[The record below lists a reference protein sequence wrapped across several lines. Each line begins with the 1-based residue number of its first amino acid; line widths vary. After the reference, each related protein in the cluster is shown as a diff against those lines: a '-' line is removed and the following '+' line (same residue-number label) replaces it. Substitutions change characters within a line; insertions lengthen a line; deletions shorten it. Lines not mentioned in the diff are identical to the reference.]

1 MVIEFVKI
9 HPVGIP
15 KGAIKEVDEKLGNRL
30 ITEGFAKESTQETL
44 DNAKAK
50 REAEE
55 KAKVQELKKISL
67 VQNEKDCDC
76 KEEEETDCED
86 CRKRA
91 KARGQKKT
99 VVRKTTKKKATTKK

>member
-1 MVIEFVKI
+1 MVVEFKKN

-15 KGAIKEVDEKLGNRL
+15 KGAIKEVDEKLGNKL
-30 ITEGFAKESTQETL
+30 ISEGYAIESDQETL
-44 DNAKAK
+44 DKAKAK

-67 VQNEKDCDC
+67 VQKKKPCDC
-76 KEEEETDCED
+76 KEEETDCED

-99 VVRKTTKKKATTKK
+99 VVRKTTKKKTTTKK